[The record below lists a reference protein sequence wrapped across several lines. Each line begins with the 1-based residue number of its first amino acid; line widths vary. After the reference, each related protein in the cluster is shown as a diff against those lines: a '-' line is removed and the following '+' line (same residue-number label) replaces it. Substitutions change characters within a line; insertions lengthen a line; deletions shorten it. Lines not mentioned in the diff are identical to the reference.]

1 MNIVHGT
8 SRFRFMP
15 MWFLKIISALLITT
29 LFKDRKGGSLGTI
42 LGRFMA
48 TVTSN
53 YKELK
58 ALILVG
64 VNGAL

>member
-8 SRFRFMP
+8 GRFRFMP
-15 MWFLKIISALLITT
+15 MWFLKIISALLITF
-29 LFKDRKGGSLGTI
+29 FKDRKGGSLGTI

-53 YKELK
+53 YKGLK